1 MNDKETYAKAL
12 RLLNVRFLSEGE
24 LRQKLY
30 RYGAAEESID
40 HVITMLKKERFID
53 DERLAADV
61 YRYYARKDQYG
72 HLYIV
77 HKLRQRQLPV
87 PEEREPIDEYAV
99 AERLI
104 ARRFADKEKDTRKIA
119 RFLQN
124 RGFSISVI
132 RDILEYCAGKQ
143 TVCD

>member
-1 MNDKETYAKAL
+1 MNYKEAYAKAL

-24 LRQKLY
+24 LRQKL
-30 RYGAAEESID
+30 RSRDASEEIID
-40 HVITMLKKERFID
+40 DVISMLKKEHFID

-61 YRYYARKDQYG
+61 YRYYVRKGQYG

-77 HKLRQRQLPV
+77 NKLRHRQLPV
-87 PEEREPIDEYAV
+87 PEEREPLDEYRLAEQLV
-99 AERLI
+99 AK
-104 ARRFADKEKDTRKIA
+104 RFADTETDSRKIA

-132 RDILEYCAGKQ
+132 RDILDCF
-143 TVCD
+143 V

>member
-1 MNDKETYAKAL
+1 MNTKETYAKAL

-24 LRQKLY
+24 LRQKL
-30 RYGAAEESID
+30 RSRDASEDSID
-40 HVITMLKKERFID
+40 DVIRMLKQEHFID

-61 YRYYARKDQYG
+61 YRYYARKGQYG

-77 HKLRQRQLPV
+77 NKLRHRQLPV
-87 PEEREPIDEYAV
+87 PEEREPLDEYKLAEQLV
-99 AERLI
+99 AK
-104 ARRFADKEKDTRKIA
+104 RFADKETDNRKIA

-132 RDILEYCAGKQ
+132 RDMLDRFA
-143 TVCD
+143 

>member
-1 MNDKETYAKAL
+1 MNAKETYAKAL

-24 LRQKLY
+24 LRQKLHS
-30 RYGAAEESID
+30 RDASEENVD
-40 HVITMLKKERFID
+40 TVIAMLKKEHFID

-61 YRYYARKDQYG
+61 YRYYARKGQYG

-77 HKLRQRQLPV
+77 NKLRHRHLPV
-87 PEEREPIDEYAV
+87 PEEREPIDEYAL

-104 ARRFADKEKDTRKIA
+104 AKRFADKEKDGRKIA

-132 RDILEYCAGKQ
+132 RDMLGRFTWQ
-143 TVCD
+143 

>member
-1 MNDKETYAKAL
+1 MNYKEAYAKAL

-24 LRQKLY
+24 LRQKL
-30 RYGAAEESID
+30 RSRDASEEIID
-40 HVITMLKKERFID
+40 DVISMLKKEHFID

-61 YRYYARKDQYG
+61 YRYYARKGQYG

-77 HKLRQRQLPV
+77 NKLRHRQLPV
-87 PEEREPIDEYAV
+87 PEEREPLDEYRLAEQLV
-99 AERLI
+99 AK
-104 ARRFADKEKDTRKIA
+104 RFADTETDSRKIA

-132 RDILEYCAGKQ
+132 RDILDHF
-143 TVCD
+143 V

>member
-1 MNDKETYAKAL
+1 MNYKEAYAKAL

-24 LRQKLY
+24 LRQKL
-30 RYGAAEESID
+30 RSRNASEEIID
-40 HVITMLKKERFID
+40 DVISMLKKEHFID

-61 YRYYARKDQYG
+61 YRYYARKGQYG

-77 HKLRQRQLPV
+77 NKLRHRQLPV
-87 PEEREPIDEYAV
+87 PEEREPLDEYRLAEQLV
-99 AERLI
+99 AK
-104 ARRFADKEKDTRKIA
+104 RFADTETDSRKIA

-132 RDILEYCAGKQ
+132 RDILDCF
-143 TVCD
+143 V

>member
-1 MNDKETYAKAL
+1 MNAKETYAKAL

-24 LRQKLY
+24 LRQKLHS
-30 RYGAAEESID
+30 RDASEENVD
-40 HVITMLKKERFID
+40 TVIAMLKKEHFID

-61 YRYYARKDQYG
+61 YRYYARKGQYG

-77 HKLRQRQLPV
+77 NKLRHRQLPV
-87 PEEREPIDEYAV
+87 PEEREPIDEYAL

-104 ARRFADKEKDTRKIA
+104 AKRFADKDQDGRKIA

-124 RGFSISVI
+124 RGFSLSVI
-132 RDILEYCAGKQ
+132 RDMLGRFTWQ
-143 TVCD
+143 

>member
-1 MNDKETYAKAL
+1 MNYKETYAKAL

-24 LRQKLY
+24 LRQKLHS
-30 RYGAAEESID
+30 RDASEENVD
-40 HVITMLKKERFID
+40 TVIAMLKKEHFID

-61 YRYYARKDQYG
+61 YRYYARKGQYG

-77 HKLRQRQLPV
+77 NKLRHRHLPV
-87 PEEREPIDEYAV
+87 PEEREPIDEYAL

-104 ARRFADKEKDTRKIA
+104 AKRFADKEKDGRKIA

-132 RDILEYCAGKQ
+132 RDMLDSI
-143 TVCD
+143 TW

>member
-1 MNDKETYAKAL
+1 MNAKETYAKAL

-24 LRQKLY
+24 LRQKLHS
-30 RYGAAEESID
+30 RDASEENVD
-40 HVITMLKKERFID
+40 TVIAMLKKEHFID

-61 YRYYARKDQYG
+61 YRYYARKGQYG

-77 HKLRQRQLPV
+77 NKLRHRHLPV
-87 PEEREPIDEYAV
+87 PEEREPIDEYAL

-104 ARRFADKEKDTRKIA
+104 AKRFADKDQNGRKIA

-124 RGFSISVI
+124 RGFSLSVI
-132 RDILEYCAGKQ
+132 RDMLGRFTWQ
-143 TVCD
+143 

>member
-1 MNDKETYAKAL
+1 MNYKEAYAKAL

-24 LRQKLY
+24 LRQKL
-30 RYGAAEESID
+30 RSRDVSEEIID
-40 HVITMLKKERFID
+40 DVLSMLKKEHFID

-61 YRYYARKDQYG
+61 YRYYARKGQYG

-77 HKLRQRQLPV
+77 NKLRHRQLPV
-87 PEEREPIDEYAV
+87 PEEREPLDEYRLAEQLV
-99 AERLI
+99 AK
-104 ARRFADKEKDTRKIA
+104 RFADTETDSRKIA

-132 RDILEYCAGKQ
+132 RDMLDRFA
-143 TVCD
+143 

>member
-24 LRQKLY
+24 LRQKL
-30 RYGAAEESID
+30 RSRDASEESID
-40 HVITMLKKERFID
+40 TVIAMLKKEHFID

-61 YRYYARKDQYG
+61 YRYYARKEQYG

-77 HKLRQRQLPV
+77 NKLRHRQLPV
-87 PEEREPIDEYAV
+87 PEEREPIDEYAM

-104 ARRFADKEKDTRKIA
+104 AKRFTDKEKDGRKIA

-132 RDILEYCAGKQ
+132 RDMLDSV
-143 TVCD
+143 TW

>member
-1 MNDKETYAKAL
+1 MNYKETYAKAL

-24 LRQKLY
+24 LRQKL
-30 RYGAAEESID
+30 RSRDASEEIID
-40 HVITMLKKERFID
+40 DVLSMLKKEHFID

-61 YRYYARKDQYG
+61 YRYYARKGQYG

-77 HKLRQRQLPV
+77 NKLRHRQLPV
-87 PEEREPIDEYAV
+87 PEEREPLDEYRLAEQLV
-99 AERLI
+99 AK
-104 ARRFADKEKDTRKIA
+104 RFANTETDSRKIA

-132 RDILEYCAGKQ
+132 QDMLDRFA
-143 TVCD
+143 

>member
-1 MNDKETYAKAL
+1 MNTKETYAKAL

-24 LRQKLY
+24 LRQKL
-30 RYGAAEESID
+30 RSRDASEESID
-40 HVITMLKKERFID
+40 DVIRMLKQEHFID

-61 YRYYARKDQYG
+61 YRYYARKGQYG

-77 HKLRQRQLPV
+77 NKLRHRQLPV
-87 PEEREPIDEYAV
+87 PEEREPLDEYKLAEQLV
-99 AERLI
+99 AK
-104 ARRFADKEKDTRKIA
+104 RFADKETDNRKIA

-132 RDILEYCAGKQ
+132 RDMLDRFA
-143 TVCD
+143 

>member
-1 MNDKETYAKAL
+1 MNYKETYAKAL

-24 LRQKLY
+24 LRQKL
-30 RYGAAEESID
+30 RSRDASEEIID
-40 HVITMLKKERFID
+40 DVILMLKKEHFID

-61 YRYYARKDQYG
+61 YRYYARKGQYG

-77 HKLRQRQLPV
+77 NKLRHRQLPV
-87 PEEREPIDEYAV
+87 PEEREPLDEYRLAEQLV
-99 AERLI
+99 AK
-104 ARRFADKEKDTRKIA
+104 RFADTETDSRKIA

-132 RDILEYCAGKQ
+132 RDILDRF
-143 TVCD
+143 V

>member
-1 MNDKETYAKAL
+1 MNYKETYAKAL

-24 LRQKLY
+24 LRQKL
-30 RYGAAEESID
+30 RSRDASEESID
-40 HVITMLKKERFID
+40 DVIAMLKKEHFID

-61 YRYYARKDQYG
+61 YRYYARKGQYG

-77 HKLRQRQLPV
+77 NKLRYRHLPV
-87 PEEREPIDEYAV
+87 PEEREPIDEYAL

-104 ARRFADKEKDTRKIA
+104 AKRFADKEKDGRKIA

-132 RDILEYCAGKQ
+132 RDMLDSI
-143 TVCD
+143 TW

>member
-1 MNDKETYAKAL
+1 MDDKEIYAKAL

-24 LRQKLY
+24 LRQKLG

-40 HVITMLKKERFID
+40 EVITMLKKERFID

-72 HLYIV
+72 HCYIV

-87 PEEREPIDEYAV
+87 PEEQEPIDEYAV

-104 ARRFADKEKDTRKIA
+104 ARRFADKEKDARKIA

-124 RGFSISVI
+124 RGFSITVI
-132 RDILEYCAGKQ
+132 RDILEYCAG
-143 TVCD
+143 

>member
-1 MNDKETYAKAL
+1 MNYKETYAKAL

-24 LRQKLY
+24 LRQKL
-30 RYGAAEESID
+30 RSRDASEEIID
-40 HVITMLKKERFID
+40 DVLSMLKKEHFID

-61 YRYYARKDQYG
+61 YRYYARKGQYG

-77 HKLRQRQLPV
+77 NKLRHRQLPV
-87 PEEREPIDEYAV
+87 PEEREPLDEYRLAEQLV
-99 AERLI
+99 AK
-104 ARRFADKEKDTRKIA
+104 RFANTETDSRKIA

-132 RDILEYCAGKQ
+132 RDMLDRFA
-143 TVCD
+143 

>member
-1 MNDKETYAKAL
+1 MNAKETYAKAL

-24 LRQKLY
+24 LRQKLHS
-30 RYGAAEESID
+30 RDASEENVD
-40 HVITMLKKERFID
+40 TVIAMLKKEHFID

-61 YRYYARKDQYG
+61 YRYYARKGQYG

-77 HKLRQRQLPV
+77 NKLRHRHLPV
-87 PEEREPIDEYAV
+87 PEEREPIDEYAL

-104 ARRFADKEKDTRKIA
+104 AKRFADKEKDGRKIA

-132 RDILEYCAGKQ
+132 RDMLDSI
-143 TVCD
+143 TW